1 MDGLC
6 EEEVVI
12 GSGWCG
18 LAGQWVFEVLKV
30 LGFHCWHEV
39 NAGDDKNK
47 SQDDESDK
55 AAEILTAAVF
65 LGTVLAVLGSGFEL
79 SFVLSLV
86 DVGACV
92 FGSHVFKLKRL
103 YKFYI
108 QSKIGSKSRW

>member
-12 GSGWCG
+12 GSSGCG
-18 LAGQWVFEVLKV
+18 VASQWVFEGLKV
-30 LGFHCWHEV
+30 LGFHCGHEV
-39 NAGDDKNK
+39 NSGDDKNQ
-47 SQDDESDK
+47 SEDDESDE
-55 AAEILTAAVF
+55 AAEILAVAVF

-92 FGSHVFKLKRL
+92 FGSHVFRSKRL

-108 QSKIGSKSRW
+108 

>member
-6 EEEVVI
+6 EEEVMI
-12 GSGWCG
+12 GGGRCG
-18 LAGQWVFEVLKV
+18 VAGQRVFEGLEV

-39 NAGDDKNK
+39 NSGDDENQSKN
-47 SQDDESDK
+47 DEGDE
-55 AAEILTAAVF
+55 AAEILAAAVF
-65 LGTVLAVLGSGFEL
+65 LGTILAVLGSGFEL
-79 SFVLSLV
+79 GFILSLV

-108 QSKIGSKSRW
+108 